1 MKDAVDEIHLVP
13 PKRQSFAVGS
23 TTGLNQQ
30 HDRHPKVRWCRF
42 KDPMFFLNSE
52 HFLGWPL
59 VTLIEM
65 LYAGARILPDVLS
78 LERELE
84 DAMQAR
90 QFPVDR
96 GPFHRPFWIPLQ
108 RLAAPIVAILYDAT
122 LIHVRKFTVPKIALE
137 ILYKLLED

>member
-1 MKDAVDEIHLVP
+1 MDEIHLVP
-13 PKRQSFAVGS
+13 PQRQSLTVGS

-30 HDRHPKVRWCRF
+30 HDRHPEVRWCRF
-42 KDPMFFLNSE
+42 KNPMFCFNCE

-65 LYAGARILPDVLS
+65 FHTGARILSDVLS

-84 DAMQAR
+84 YAMQAC

-108 RLAAPIVAILYDAT
+108 RLAVPIVAILYDAP
-122 LIHVRKFTVPKIALE
+122 LIHLR
-137 ILYKLLED
+137 